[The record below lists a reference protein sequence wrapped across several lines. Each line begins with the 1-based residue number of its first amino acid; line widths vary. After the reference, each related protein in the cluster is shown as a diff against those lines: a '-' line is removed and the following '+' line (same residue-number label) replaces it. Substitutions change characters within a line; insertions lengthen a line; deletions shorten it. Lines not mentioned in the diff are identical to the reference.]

1 MGPPGL
7 VWSNETLN
15 GLYEREDVEM
25 ERWKEKQTDG
35 TQRIKIEIK
44 YKIKVAF
51 MFEYLVHFRKS
62 FNLRKNKYVLMT
74 KYLLPGK
81 SGFDSFD

>member
-7 VWSNETLN
+7 VWSNESLN

-44 YKIKVAF
+44 YKIKVVKWAKRTP
-51 MFEYLVHFRKS
+51 VHL
-62 FNLRKNKYVLMT
+62 NINNE
-74 KYLLPGK
+74 
-81 SGFDSFD
+81 D

>member
-7 VWSNETLN
+7 VWSNESLN

-44 YKIKVAF
+44 YKIKVVKWAKRTP
-51 MFEYLVHFRKS
+51 VHLNINNEDWKCLNVQS
-62 FNLRKNKYVLMT
+62 
-74 KYLLPGK
+74 
-81 SGFDSFD
+81 

>member
-7 VWSNETLN
+7 VWSNESLN

-44 YKIKVAF
+44 YKIKVAKRTP
-51 MFEYLVHFRKS
+51 VHLNINNNDWKCLNVQS
-62 FNLRKNKYVLMT
+62 
-74 KYLLPGK
+74 
-81 SGFDSFD
+81 